1 MKIELMNPKT
11 FDGIVTDSPHG
22 IVPAWTQDGWFTK
35 MYSYMKH
42 TDRTLH
48 IVYGK
53 GATVA
58 YMTRQRML
66 DATTRTQLS
75 KGGKKIQQDITP
87 VLSEARLRSWAKTHS
102 ITINTWVLE
111 GKRIRL
117 TSTPTIWSK
126 E

>member
-1 MKIELMNPKT
+1 MNPKT

-35 MYSYMKH
+35 KYSYMKH

-66 DATTRTQLS
+66 DATTRTELS
-75 KGGKKIQQDITP
+75 RGGKKIQQDITP
-87 VLSEARLRSWAKTHS
+87 VLSEARCLVLDS
-102 ITINTWVLE
+102 INTWMLE

-117 TSTPTIWSK
+117 TSTPTIWS